1 MELGHELGTWS
12 RESKRSARAE
22 RGPEGKCVDTAGGR
36 ALAARGGLHRLL
48 HALFGTVPEAHRR
61 ETRRGAVCAAQQ
73 RGAGRLRRTQY
84 EPGRSASG
92 AVSGS
97 AERQRVRAQRQEDR
111 TGRIKYVRNDASM
124 VDLDDAMADAACWIW
139 GRSVAARVSRHVT
152 RQSPET
158 PIRSS

>member
-73 RGAGRLRRTQY
+73 RGAGRVDVHSTSPDGARAVRSLALRSDSV
-84 EPGRSASG
+84 SALS
-92 AVSGS
+92 
-97 AERQRVRAQRQEDR
+97 
-111 TGRIKYVRNDASM
+111 VRNTVPA
-124 VDLDDAMADAACWIW
+124 
-139 GRSVAARVSRHVT
+139 G
-152 RQSPET
+152 
-158 PIRSS
+158 